1 MRARSLVLVATLA
14 AAFPARS
21 QPAAPPYAPDD
32 FAKAIREAPCQD
44 GQPRDAGGAC
54 PAAGEG
60 ATRGFRLLPSKAPGA
75 VAPAA
80 PTARQS
86 PAKDGPWPAASP
98 LSDLRISFSLGS
110 AELLPAGEAQARA
123 FALAL
128 TEPQFAKTQFEI
140 AGYTDIT
147 GSPERNLALSDARAE
162 AVRTFL
168 VAHGVDAARLTA
180 KGYGSQ
186 DLLYPDRPRDPSNRR
201 VEARLLN

>member
-1 MRARSLVLVATLA
+1 
-14 AAFPARS
+14 
-21 QPAAPPYAPDD
+21 
-32 FAKAIREAPCQD
+32 
-44 GQPRDAGGAC
+44 
-54 PAAGEG
+54 
-60 ATRGFRLLPSKAPGA
+60 
-75 VAPAA
+75 
-80 PTARQS
+80 
-86 PAKDGPWPAASP
+86 
-98 LSDLRISFSLGS
+98 LGS